1 METILG
7 QLLSGLSRAM
17 ILFLGTSGLT
27 LLFGVMG
34 VLNMGHFVFYMFGA
48 YFCYTFWSILV
59 STTGLAYWA
68 AIVLAILSVGALGLI
83 IEFILMRH
91 LYNRILPEVLLA
103 TFALIYI
110 AHDVVKMT
118 WGVKYYQ
125 VVRPKILEGIAFT
138 AGQPYPNYYLF
149 ITIVGFVTAGAIW
162 FMLKKTKFG
171 RIVRAC
177 HSYREMVGALG
188 IPVPW
193 VYTAVFVLSAML
205 ASLAGGVWTSIGTAS
220 LGMDQAIIMQCFC
233 VMVIGGMGSFLGTLV
248 GALIVGEVY
257 SLTILVMP
265 RLALLLLYLVTGIV
279 LAIRPWGLFGTKGRL
294 H

>member
-1 METILG
+1 
-7 QLLSGLSRAM
+7 M

-34 VLNMGHFVFYMFGA
+34 VLNMGHFVFYMLGA
-48 YFCYTFWSILV
+48 YLCYTFWHILI
-59 STTGLAYWA
+59 TLTGLAYWI
-68 AIVLAILSVGALGLI
+68 AIVLAVLVIAI
-83 IEFILMRH
+83 IAFVIEMVLMRR
-91 LYNRILPEVLLA
+91 LYNRILPEILLA
-103 TFALIYI
+103 TFSLIYI

-125 VVRPKILEGIAFT
+125 VVRPEILDGIAFT

-149 ITIVGFVTAGAIW
+149 ITIVGLLTAGVIW
-162 FMLKKTKFG
+162 YILKRTKFG

-177 HSYREMVGALG
+177 HSYREMVAALG

-193 VYTAVFVLSAML
+193 VYTAIFVASAML
-205 ASLAGGVWTSIGTAS
+205 AALAGGVWTSIGTVN

-233 VMVIGGMGSFLGTLV
+233 VMVIGGMGSFIGTLV

-257 SLTILVMP
+257 SLTILFAP